1 MLEGGNEQLTRFFDR
16 HEMGSRSSLGSS
28 SSSSSTGRRRQE
40 DDDEQRR
47 RRGLLNG
54 STDSPTTTTKT
65 TEMKYYDDNASSW
78 VLDRYK
84 TKAASFYRQHL
95 MGHATRLS
103 MEGVY
108 GGREASR
115 GSGRGT
121 RNGGGARR
129 ESSRLAD

>member
-16 HEMGSRSSLGSS
+16 HEMGSRSSINSS
-28 SSSSSTGRRRQE
+28 GSSSSTGRRRQE
-40 DDDEQRR
+40 DGEQQR
-47 RRGLLNG
+47 RRGLLKG

-65 TEMKYYDDNASSW
+65 MEMKYYDDNASSW

-103 MEGVY
+103 KEGVY

-121 RNGGGARR
+121 RDGGGARR

>member
-16 HEMGSRSSLGSS
+16 HEMGSRSCVNSS
-28 SSSSSTGRRRQE
+28 VGSSTGRRQ
-40 DDDEQRR
+40 DGDGEQQQRL
-47 RRGLLNG
+47 RGLLDS
-54 STDSPTTTTKT
+54 STNSPTTTTKT
-65 TEMKYYDDNASSW
+65 MEMKYDDNASSW

-103 MEGVY
+103 KEGVY

-121 RNGGGARR
+121 RDGGGARR